1 MFHKFK
7 LVIPFLVIGIRKQGR
22 PQECRQRWKE
32 NVGAAIVRDYR
43 DAASFAKA
51 TARRGGRSHIEI
63 MPQGGSVHDGLLS
76 LKR

>member
-7 LVIPFLVIGIRKQGR
+7 LGIPFLVIGIRKQSR
-22 PQECRQRWKE
+22 PQECRQRWKQ

-51 TARRGGRSHIEI
+51 TRRGGRSHIEI
-63 MPQGGSVHDGLLS
+63 MPQGGSAHDGLLL